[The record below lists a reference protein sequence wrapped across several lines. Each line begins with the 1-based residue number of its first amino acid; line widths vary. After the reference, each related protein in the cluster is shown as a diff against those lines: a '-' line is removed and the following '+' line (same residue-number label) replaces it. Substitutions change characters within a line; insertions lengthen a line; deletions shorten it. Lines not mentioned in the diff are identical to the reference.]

1 MDLHPIQLMLLQEEE
16 IRTQTHTEEGPCE
29 DIGRKL
35 PSIRQGERLQRDTLI
50 SDFYLP
56 EL

>member
-16 IRTQTHTEEGPCE
+16 IKTQTYTEEGPCE

-56 EL
+56 EV